1 MHAALTLEAQTF
13 DEIVDALDLV
23 WSGGQRALRLSRGIS
38 GLVAVSEH
46 CIGANQAH
54 PSVNIVTIGVQP
66 IR

>member
-1 MHAALTLEAQTF
+1 VHAALALKAQTF
-13 DEIVDALDLV
+13 DQIVDAPDLV
-23 WSGGQRALRLSRGIS
+23 WPGGQRASRLSRGIP

-54 PSVNIVTIGVQP
+54 PSVYIVTVGVQP